1 MTLPAVSMMN
11 PMLLEAVRLYTDPLM
26 PTFGNKAA
34 ACRAAGYKGRNPG
47 EALDG
52 VAAQEEIA
60 RIQAQRA
67 EAGGRVADYL
77 GDYAFDAARELVQQ
91 LGLGRELE
99 IINAAE
105 FLGADLISACIADPE
120 TGELRVDEEKL
131 PQLGGRVI
139 DGLLEQVK
147 QINQHNRAVVLA
159 AKERREAAK
168 IILAYKIGTP
178 EQRVRVTQDKELPDV
193 LDLSKLSKDQLG
205 ALGDMISRIQRERAG
220 STKLPPAIA
229 DGGQVIEAELLHG

>member
-1 MTLPAVSMMN
+1 MSLPALREMN
-11 PMLLEAVRLYTDPLM
+11 PMLQEAVRLYTDPLM

-34 ACRAAGYKGRNPG
+34 ACRTAGYKGKNPG

-60 RIQAQRA
+60 RIRDQRTA
-67 EAGGRVADYL
+67 AGGQVADYL

-91 LGLGRELE
+91 LSLGRELE
-99 IINAAE
+99 IINAAG
-105 FLGADLISACIADPE
+105 FLGADLLAACIQDPE
-120 TGELRVDEEKL
+120 TGELRVDEDKL
-131 PQLGGRVI
+131 PQMGGRVI
-139 DGLLEQVK
+139 DGILEQVK

-159 AKERREAAK
+159 AKERREAAR

-193 LDLSKLSKDQLG
+193 FDLGKLSKEDL
-205 ALGDMISRIQRERAG
+205 AAMGDMIYRIQQSRAG
-220 STKLPPAIA
+220 KKLAPAIA
-229 DGGQVIEAELLHG
+229 DGGQVIEAELVG